1 VRAGSAKR
9 NRRRTSKVNQRRV
22 ALIIVVAAV
31 LLLLLAAVI
40 AGLVIGRV
48 AQDLTDR
55 EDGLVRTEQ
64 PTSMDEL
71 RDRYELD
78 AGALELNLEDLE
90 LPEGT
95 TEVEARVDDGVL
107 TVVVPQDASVRV
119 DAEAENGALGIL
131 GRDSSGE
138 DVERN
143 YTQEGYEQ
151 AQRRLS
157 LELSVDTG
165 AISVRRGQ

>member
-1 VRAGSAKR
+1 M
-9 NRRRTSKVNQRRV
+9 NQRRV
-22 ALIIVVAAV
+22 ALVIVAAVV

-40 AGLVIGRV
+40 AGLVISRV
-48 AQDLTDR
+48 AQTVADR

-71 RDRYELD
+71 RDSYELD
-78 AGALELNLEDLE
+78 VGALELNLEDLG

-107 TVVVPQDASVRV
+107 TVVVPQDVSVRV
-119 DAEAENGALGIL
+119 DAEAENGALSIF

-138 DVERN
+138 NVERN
-143 YTQEGYEQ
+143 YTEEGYEQ
-151 AQRRLS
+151 ADRRLA

-165 AISVRRGQ
+165 AIAVQREN

>member
-1 VRAGSAKR
+1 M
-9 NRRRTSKVNQRRV
+9 NQRRV
-22 ALIIVVAAV
+22 ALVIVAAVV

-40 AGLVIGRV
+40 AGLVISRV
-48 AQDLTDR
+48 AQTVSDR
-55 EDGLVRTEQ
+55 EDGLLRTER

-71 RDRYELD
+71 RDSYELD
-78 AGALELNLEDLE
+78 VGALELNLEDLG

-107 TVVVPQDASVRV
+107 TVVVPQDVSVRV
-119 DAEAENGALGIL
+119 DAEAENGALSIF

-138 DVERN
+138 NVERN
-143 YTQEGYEQ
+143 YTEKGYEQ
-151 AQRRLS
+151 AERRLA

-165 AISVRRGQ
+165 AIAVQREN